1 MKRPKL
7 DASEVKA
14 MSTKQYMDELIVP
27 VLLKGLSACTK
38 EVSKYR
44 YIMALSTCLAYI
56 YLEKWSTK
64 SNANITKILF
74 QRPTDPIDY
83 LAHYMLDQNKLSK
96 ISEDTEM
103 AENIAPVW
111 TWELH
116 LTVTVQILY

>member
-44 YIMALSTCLAYI
+44 YIMALKTCLAYM
-56 YLEKWSTK
+56 LTTLK
-64 SNANITKILF
+64 NIDKIQL
-74 QRPTDPIDY
+74 
-83 LAHYMLDQNKLSK
+83 
-96 ISEDTEM
+96 
-103 AENIAPVW
+103 
-111 TWELH
+111 
-116 LTVTVQILY
+116 